1 MGVWVCVCLA
11 VYLKVKLVAHKQ
23 FCFSL
28 STGTGAAL
36 PFQSNK
42 AMANGWWSDQSFVPA
57 VPSQLFHLGVF
68 TYSAT
73 EGAGYMER
81 CFPGTKSFQ
90 GNQFHCRPAKTPHG

>member
-1 MGVWVCVCLA
+1 MGLA

-42 AMANGWWSDQSFVPA
+42 AMANEWMSIVTLITPPHDLP
-57 VPSQLFHLGVF
+57 
-68 TYSAT
+68 
-73 EGAGYMER
+73 
-81 CFPGTKSFQ
+81 TKNVQ
-90 GNQFHCRPAKTPHG
+90 ACTV